1 MKENVRLIKRCIMVI
16 GFGLVLIFRVCKYSI
31 LCKLDKID
39 IHVYKCEYIFA
50 LHKFFYSLII
60 HDVLDENDA
69 IKMYKEATDKL

>member
-1 MKENVRLIKRCIMVI
+1 MKETVKSIKRCIMTI
-16 GFGLVLIFRVCKYSI
+16 GFGIILIFRVRKYSI

-39 IHVYKCEYIFA
+39 MHVYKCEYIFA
-50 LHKFFYSLII
+50 LHQFFYSLII